1 MKILDCTLRD
11 GGYYTNWDFEDK
23 IVETYIQN
31 LNALPIDYIEL
42 GYRNKPQAEYM
53 GQYGYCPVSTL
64 KNIRDISNK
73 KLAIMLNEK
82 DTRPKDLDSLLT
94 PIIGVVDMVRL
105 AVDPKNF
112 DRAIILAKAVKAIGF
127 EVAFNTMY
135 MSTWNDL
142 ENFYPKLSQLKETA
156 DLFCMVDSY
165 GSMTPGMIE
174 TTIHEVRKHT
184 NVTLGFHGHNNLQL
198 ALINSLTAQQEGVQ
212 FIDATMLGMGRGAG
226 NLNMELLLT
235 YLNKHSSLDVDF
247 NKLGDILQAFG
258 PLLQHYQWG
267 TSLPYMLSGANSIP
281 QKDVMEW
288 VQNRIYSF
296 NSIVRALDN
305 RKSHK
310 DDNAKYPVLN
320 VTKRYQN
327 VLIVGGGETVT
338 RHITAIKTF
347 VEKHDA
353 ALVFATAR
361 FAGLFENVECPK
373 FYCLLGNESKRLSA
387 NIDTSK
393 EFRGTCVMPPYPR
406 KMGTDVPKHVQD
418 KTYELPQISFI
429 GKYLDS
435 CTTLAV
441 ELAQMLKTDDGNLY
455 VVGYD
460 GYHGHVLT
468 EKELTL
474 NRENEEIFETYAAW
488 SGRKIVSLLQSA
500 YKNLEQNS
508 IYAEIV

>member
-11 GGYYTNWDFEDK
+11 GGYYTNWDFESSLVD
-23 IVETYIQN
+23 TYLAAVNQ
-31 LNALPIDYIEL
+31 LPIDYIEV
-42 GYRNKPQAEYM
+42 GYRNLPQEEYM
-53 GQYGYCPVSTL
+53 GEYGYCPVTTL
-64 KNIRDISNK
+64 QHIREKCSK
-73 KLAIMLNEK
+73 KIAVMLNEK
-82 DTRPKDLDSLLT
+82 STKVDNLEHLLP
-94 PIIGVVDMVRL
+94 PIVELVDMVRL

-112 DRAIILAKAVKAIGF
+112 DRALGLAKAIKERYDI
-127 EVAFNTMY
+127 EISFNVMY
-135 MSTWNDL
+135 MSTWEDG
-142 ENFYPKLSQLKETA
+142 FYEKLHKLNGVV

-165 GSMTPGMIE
+165 GSITPQE
-174 TTIHEVRKHT
+174 AKTITDRMKAELRCQV
-184 NVTLGFHGHNNLQL
+184 GFHGHNNLQL
-198 ALINSLTAQQEGVQ
+198 GLVNTFTAIESGVD
-212 FIDATMLGMGRGAG
+212 FVDGTIRGMGRGAG
-226 NLNMELLLT
+226 NLNTELLLT
-235 YLNKHSSLDVDF
+235 YLNKHQDLNVDF
-247 NKLGDILQAFG
+247 NVLGDVVSAFESLQ
-258 PLLQHYQWG
+258 QQYQWG

-338 RHITAIKTF
+338 RHIIAIKTF

-387 NIDTSK
+387 NIDASK

-418 KTYELPQISFI
+418 QTFELPQISFI
-429 GKYLDS
+429 SKYLDS

-441 ELAQMLKTDDGNLY
+441 ELAHMLKAGVGKLY

-460 GYHGHVLT
+460 GYQGHVLT

-474 NRENEEIFETYAAW
+474 NCENEEIFDSYTAW
-488 SGRKIVSLLQSA
+488 SGRKIISLLPTL
-500 YKNLEQNS
+500 YKTLDVKSLYNLL
-508 IYAEIV
+508 

>member
-11 GGYYTNWDFEDK
+11 GGYYTNWDFESSLVD
-23 IVETYIQN
+23 TYLAAVNQ
-31 LNALPIDYIEL
+31 LPIDYIEV
-42 GYRNKPQAEYM
+42 GYRNLPQDEYM
-53 GQYGYCPVSTL
+53 GEYGYCPVSTL
-64 KNIRDISNK
+64 QHIRKQCSK
-73 KLAIMLNEK
+73 KIAVMLNEK
-82 DTRPKDLDSLLT
+82 STKIENLAQLLS
-94 PIIGVVDMVRL
+94 PIEGLVDMVRL

-112 DRAIILAKAVKAIGF
+112 DRALGLAKTIKERYDI
-127 EVAFNTMY
+127 EVAFNVMY
-135 MSTWNDL
+135 MSTWKEEFYGKLHRLNDVV
-142 ENFYPKLSQLKETA
+142 

-165 GSMTPGMIE
+165 GSITPQ
-174 TTIHEVRKHT
+174 EVEKILRT
-184 NVTLGFHGHNNLQL
+184 VTSKLTCSIGFHGHNNLQL
-198 ALINSLTAQQEGVQ
+198 GLANSLVFTEGGGAFVDVT
-212 FIDATMLGMGRGAG
+212 IRGMGRGAG
-226 NLNMELLLT
+226 NLNAELLMT
-235 YLNKHSSLDVDF
+235 YLNKHSDLAVDF
-247 NKLGDILQAFG
+247 NVLGEVVSAFEPLQ
-258 PLLQHYQWG
+258 QQYQWG

-320 VTKRYQN
+320 VTKRYHN

-347 VEKHDA
+347 VKKHDS

-361 FAGLFENVECPK
+361 FAGLFEDVECPK

-393 EFRGTCVMPPYPR
+393 EFQGTCVMPPYPR

-474 NRENEEIFETYAAW
+474 NRENEEIFETYAVW
-488 SGRKIVSLLQSA
+488 SGRRIVSLLQSA